1 MVSKNSSMLDTCEL
15 RPVIGLTRGLTTS
28 DVETL
33 TVNAVRLHRQLV
45 EKADQLFQ
53 ALPDDYKTGNTIG
66 GEQHLE
72 YIEAMIEMH
81 AQMSA
86 VNTLVGILGY
96 IPRVS
101 IN

>member
-1 MVSKNSSMLDTCEL
+1 MNSEDSAVSDTCEL
-15 RPVIGLTRGLTTS
+15 RPLIGLTRGLATA
-28 DVETL
+28 DLETL
-33 TVNAVRLHRQLV
+33 TINAIRLHRQLV
-45 EKADQLFQ
+45 EQADQLFQ
-53 ALPDDYKTGNTIG
+53 VLPDEYKAGTATG

-96 IPRVS
+96 IPKVS
-101 IN
+101 VN

>member
-1 MVSKNSSMLDTCEL
+1 MDSENSAVSDTCEL
-15 RPVIGLTRGLTTS
+15 RPVIGLACGLAMA

-33 TVNAVRLHRQLV
+33 TVNAILLHRQLL

-53 ALPDDYKTGNTIG
+53 ALPNDYRTGKATG
-66 GEQHLE
+66 GVQHLE

-86 VNTLVGILGY
+86 VNTLLGVLGY
-96 IPRVS
+96 IPKVVA
-101 IN
+101 N

>member
-1 MVSKNSSMLDTCEL
+1 MDLKDSAVSDTCEL
-15 RPVIGLTRGLTTS
+15 RPVIGLTDGLAKA

-33 TVNAVRLHRQLV
+33 TVNAIRLHRQLV

-53 ALPDDYKTGNTIG
+53 ALPDDYRTGKSTG
-66 GEQHLE
+66 GVQHLE

-86 VNTLVGILGY
+86 VNTLVGVLGY
-96 IPRVS
+96 IPKMAA
-101 IN
+101 N